1 MSSSDRKP
9 WLTATV
15 LNQQL
20 LDDSQDNLA
29 GGLEPIV
36 EIAAPDGSIIR
47 ASDRNKYVGE
57 HFYEALTNFPT
68 ITRTLG
74 DWLSGGIEF
83 SELEF
88 ELSNVDGRYNKY
100 LPGGANF
107 AGWVGRLVTV
117 KIGLKEQASTYTT
130 VFRGRVTREAGFGRT
145 VQSIKIRA
153 RDELERAFGTKFPL
167 NVFSDTAY
175 PLAPQDLW
183 GTLIPVIYGNW
194 TVDVT
199 PGSASI
205 PAYPVNA
212 ASIFVNNEE
221 LNVQVTAGTPATFTY
236 VNHRLTDGQVV
247 HLDGSSLPAGLTPG
261 NKTVANATPNTF
273 QLTGENASADG
284 EATVARPA
292 ATAPTNLD
300 CIISFNANEAF
311 DQTNVYILRQD
322 KRYRVPANRIVNVNA
337 NNNRFEIQQ
346 DHPDFTIDGEH
357 WEFDKS
363 DKVLVRVRGKNL
375 GAYDGN
381 AIAIARDILETYGD
395 VDPGDFDPSW
405 NTLRDKAS
413 PAVSAIAN
421 IKARA
426 WVREEQDVLG
436 YVKSLL
442 SQVRVEL
449 FVDRDL
455 QLKLFPLHFDAWQA
469 SPSYVVRNWDCEK
482 GSFQP
487 QIDNRNNFNR
497 ARGAYNFLPDVG
509 ENAYVTRYQRNQ
521 AAINQSGEAVTRAIL
536 YPNLHV
542 ETDVKNQVVETL
554 KIASSY
560 REVVSVNL
568 TPRAFLRD
576 VGGFVSVQID
586 IGSSVI
592 SGVPCLIRELSYDPS
607 SLKIPV
613 KLWSFQMMPFGSWN
627 PGYAG
632 IVGGQTA
639 TITEE

>member
-1 MSSSDRKP
+1 MSSSNRKP
-9 WLTATV
+9 WETATV

-36 EIAAPDGSIIR
+36 EISAPDGSTIR

-88 ELSNVDGRYNKY
+88 ELSNVDGRFNKY

-153 RDELERAFGTKFPL
+153 RDELERAFGTKFPTS
-167 NVFSDTAY
+167 VFSDVTY
-175 PLAPQDLW
+175 PLAPQDIW
-183 GTLIPVIYGNW
+183 GTLIPVIYGDW

-199 PGSASI
+199 PGSASV
-205 PAYPVNA
+205 PAFPVNG
-212 ASIFVNNEE
+212 ASIFVNSEE
-221 LNVQVTAGTPATFTY
+221 LNVQVVAGTPATFTY
-236 VNHRLTDGQVV
+236 VNHRLTNGQVV
-247 HLDGSSLPAGLTPG
+247 NLDGSSLPTGLTAG
-261 NKTVANATPNTF
+261 DKTVANATFNTF
-273 QLTGENASADG
+273 QLVGENASANG
-284 EATVARPA
+284 EATIKKPDA
-292 ATAPTNLD
+292 AALTNLD
-300 CIISFNANEAF
+300 CIISSNTNEVF
-311 DQTNVYILRQD
+311 DATNVFILRQD
-322 KRYRVPANRIVNVNA
+322 KRYRVPANRIVSVNA
-337 NNNRFEIQQ
+337 NKNRFEIQQ
-346 DHPDFTIDGEH
+346 NNGDFQIDGEN
-357 WEFDKS
+357 WKFDKS

-381 AIAIARDILETYGD
+381 VIAIARDILETYGD
-395 VDPGDFDPSW
+395 VDPGDFDASW
-405 NTLRDKAS
+405 NTLRDKAT

-442 SQVRVEL
+442 AQVRVEL

-455 QLKLFPLHFDAWQA
+455 QLKLFPLHFDAWDA
-469 SPSYVVRNWDCEK
+469 SPDYVVRNWDCEK

-509 ENAYVTRYQRNQ
+509 ENAYVTKYQRNQ
-521 AAINQSGEAVTRAIL
+521 AAINQNGETVTRAIL

-542 ETDVKNQVVETL
+542 ESDVKNQVVETL
-554 KIASSY
+554 KIASGY

-568 TPRAFLRD
+568 TPRAFLQD
-576 VGGFVSVQID
+576 VGGFVSLNID

-592 SGVPCLIRELSYDPS
+592 AGVPCLIRELGYDPG

-613 KLWSFQMMPFGSWN
+613 KLWSFQMLPFGSWS
-627 PGYAG
+627 PGYVG

-639 TITEE
+639 GITEE